1 MSSKENMIN
10 NLHKLYRADPWV
22 TALFNSAGIE
32 MDKISDL
39 VDEIDHQLFFDTAT
53 ETGLAVYEKELGI
66 TTREGISIADRR
78 STISAKWKMGGI
90 SSLELIQ
97 MIADSWHNGAVEV
110 EFIGGKISVRFVSIY
125 GIPTD
130 LEGLQEAIGQ
140 IKPAHLAIYYTFKYR
155 MHSQLTPFT
164 HAQLAAYTHAQLRG
178 EAQTIG

>member
-1 MSSKENMIN
+1 MIN

-110 EFIGGKISVRFVSIY
+110 TFVSGKIHVEFVSIY

-140 IKPAHLAIYYTFKYR
+140 IQPAHLAIYYAFKYR
-155 MHSQLTPFT
+155 VW
-164 HAQLAAYTHAQLRG
+164 G
-178 EAQTIG
+178 EAQAYTWGQLYDGGVTWGQLREGEIS